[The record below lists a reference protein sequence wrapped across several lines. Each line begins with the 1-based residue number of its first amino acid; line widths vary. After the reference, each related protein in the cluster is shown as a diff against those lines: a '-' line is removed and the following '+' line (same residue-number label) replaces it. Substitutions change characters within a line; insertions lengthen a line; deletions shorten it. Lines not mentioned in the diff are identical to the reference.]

1 LRGCTVNEDSG
12 ASFATLT
19 HAKLRA
25 AQGDV
30 RGAVRILRVILDVQP
45 EHHEARGFLE
55 EIENRLAVAHTE
67 PLEDAADAATPA
79 TAGDLTRRFRDALDS
94 RGSSAQVQRL
104 SLWLERTRRNR
115 GARYVR

>member
-1 LRGCTVNEDSG
+1 MNGDSG

-30 RGAVRILRVILDVQP
+30 RGAVRILHVILDVQP
-45 EHHEARGFLE
+45 GHHEARAFLV

-67 PLEDAADAATPA
+67 PAEVVAEAVTPA
-79 TAGDLTRRFRDALDS
+79 TVGDLTRRFRNALDA
-94 RGSSAQVQRL
+94 RRPNARVRRL
-104 SLWLERTRRNR
+104 SLWLEWTQRNR
-115 GARYVR
+115 GARHVR